1 MKQYLIEDCVDV
13 IRKAQRKAIK
23 EFNKNN
29 APQHAINGQLESYFD
44 YQVDGYDA
52 QKGFPSIDTLERDLA
67 YDIKGTIKLMKEGRI
82 TIQGFSVLIW
92 GDVDT
97 WDNRKAY
104 KEDMCSE
111 YGSRESNA
119 YPCDWEQGEIK
130 VATLTKEQVIK
141 EIASL

>member
-1 MKQYLIEDCVDV
+1 MKQYFIDDCVDV
-13 IRKAQRKAIK
+13 IRKAQFKAVRD
-23 EFNKNN
+23 FNKNN
-29 APQHAINGQLESYFD
+29 APQYAINGQLESYFD
-44 YQVDGYDA
+44 YEVDGYDA
-52 QKGFPSIDTLERDLA
+52 QKGFPQISTLERDLA

-92 GDVDT
+92 ADIDT
-97 WDNRKAY
+97 WDDRKAY
-104 KEDMCSE
+104 GDDLEGD
-111 YGSRESNA
+111 NA